1 MSTITLHLPTDK
13 ADRLTREA
21 ERIGVQVEQ
30 LLERMADEYLA
41 REGAFTDAANY
52 VLKKNAELY
61 RRLAK

>member
-1 MSTITLHLPTDK
+1 MSTITLHLPAEK

-21 ERIGVQVEQ
+21 ERMGVQVEQ

-41 REGAFTDAANY
+41 REEAFADASNY